1 MTNWRHYLGNDDITG
16 ISSVRII
23 IEPRAFTVDKRAGPE
38 GLSFRS
44 VKVVHLSFRSV
55 KVVHLPTGTKKIVEL

>member
-38 GLSFRS
+38 G
-44 VKVVHLSFRSV
+44 HSFRSV
-55 KVVHLPTGTKKIVEL
+55 KVVHLPTGTKIIVEL

>member
-16 ISSVRII
+16 ISSLRII

-44 VKVVHLSFRSV
+44 VKVVHL
-55 KVVHLPTGTKKIVEL
+55 PTGTKKIVEL